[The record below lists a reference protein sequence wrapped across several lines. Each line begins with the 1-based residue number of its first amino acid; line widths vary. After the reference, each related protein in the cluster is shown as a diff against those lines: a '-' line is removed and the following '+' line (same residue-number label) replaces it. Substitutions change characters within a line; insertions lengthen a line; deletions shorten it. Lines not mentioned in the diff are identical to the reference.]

1 MRFNI
6 DMEFE
11 VNFLS
16 EKNFFDSL
24 VLATKELFQEQAT
37 GAFVGRLLEGIDKR
51 VCDGM
56 VAESGGRELG
66 PDESSPCCRAPKLRR
81 YRRDSKKISS
91 SVGKIPYDWNRLRCL
106 NCKATVVPLRE
117 ILTLK
122 KYQSETREFQKLA
135 CETIAE
141 QSYRR
146 SCGHL
151 TQIGGILIDRMQL
164 HRIIA
169 RADADTIN
177 PHVRGKGIVY
187 LMADGTG
194 FPEKNGKKSE
204 KKEKAEPGASEEPV
218 SIFKPEKERKSD
230 LKIVLGLTL
239 KNEIVPVG
247 IWAKCGWKH
256 VADQIEKANNH
267 PKIKPKPIANILLCD
282 GEKSLIDSMG
292 KIADEI
298 QRCQWHL
305 TYEFFHLMRYQERC
319 GTELSRELTAALH
332 KTIQIERP
340 VANDPESKL
349 RLEVLIRDA
358 EKSLDAVIKDLRE
371 RNFLIA
377 AVYVENAKKNLFT
390 FLRHWIETDELPPKV
405 TSKIERLMREVGRR
419 VKKIGF
425 NWGAKGVARI
435 ARIVLK
441 IIARKKFWDDEWR
454 GKLGLEAKEL
464 AEDAAINGTPW
475 VAAAGSELII
485 PHRPGALDSFRFVAA
500 KKAEILPNRIASPGS
515 VVVVDYWPNG
525 KINSVSI
532 SKTGTSFVHNGT
544 EIPVGTS
551 VTLDSEG
558 RLLGVN
564 SRKRDLGKRP
574 DSRRNSN

>member
-11 VNFLS
+11 VNFCS

-24 VLATKELFQEQAT
+24 VLATKDVFQRQAI
-37 GAFVGRLLEGIDKR
+37 GAFVGRILEGIDKR
-51 VCDGM
+51 ICDRIIN
-56 VAESGGRELG
+56 ESDGRELLPG
-66 PDESSPCCRAPKLRR
+66 EKSPCCRAPKLRR
-81 YRRDSKKISS
+81 YRRESKKVSS
-91 SVGKIPYDWNRLRCL
+91 SVGKIPYFWNRLRCR
-106 NCKATVVPLRE
+106 NCKATMVPLRQ
-117 ILTLK
+117 ILGLEK
-122 KYQSETREFQKLA
+122 HQAETKEFQKLA
-135 CETIAE
+135 CETISE

-151 TQIGGILIDRMQL
+151 TQIGGIQIKRMGL

-177 PHVRGKGIVY
+177 PHVRGQGIVY

-194 FPEKNGKKSE
+194 FPEKNGKKS
-204 KKEKAEPGASEEPV
+204 KKKAGAEVPEAEVLP
-218 SIFKPEKERKSD
+218 SIFKAEKDRKSD

-247 IWAKCGWKH
+247 IWAKRGWKF
-256 VADQIEKANNH
+256 VADTIEKANNH
-267 PKIKPKPIANILLCD
+267 PKIKPRPIANILLCD

-292 KIADEI
+292 KLADEI

-332 KTIQIERP
+332 KTIQIEKP
-340 VANDPESKL
+340 TANDPESKL
-349 RLEVLIRDA
+349 KLEVLIRDA

-371 RNFLIA
+371 KGFFIA

-425 NWGAKGVARI
+425 NWSAKGAARI
-435 ARIVLK
+435 GRIVLK
-441 IIARKKFWDDEWR
+441 IIAGKKFWEDEWSV
-454 GKLGLEAKEL
+454 KLGLE
-464 AEDAAINGTPW
+464 
-475 VAAAGSELII
+475 
-485 PHRPGALDSFRFVAA
+485 
-500 KKAEILPNRIASPGS
+500 NRVSLTLKGVYLNRLSP
-515 VVVVDYWPNG
+515 
-525 KINSVSI
+525 
-532 SKTGTSFVHNGT
+532 T
-544 EIPVGTS
+544 
-551 VTLDSEG
+551 
-558 RLLGVN
+558 
-564 SRKRDLGKRP
+564 
-574 DSRRNSN
+574 

>member
-1 MRFNI
+1 LRFNI

-24 VLATKELFQEQAT
+24 VLGTKDLFQRDAV
-37 GAFVGRLLEGIDKR
+37 GRFVGRLLEGIDKR
-51 VCDGM
+51 VCDRI
-56 VAESGGRELG
+56 VAESDGRELLPG
-66 PDESSPCCRAPKLRR
+66 EPSSCCRAPKLRR
-81 YRRDSKKISS
+81 YRRESKKVSS
-91 SVGKIPYDWNRLRCL
+91 SVGKIPYFWNRLRCR

-117 ILTLK
+117 ILGLEK
-122 KYQSETREFQKLA
+122 HQAETREFQKLA

-151 TQIGGILIDRMQL
+151 TQIGGIQIKRMGL

-169 RADADTIN
+169 RADADDID
-177 PHVRGKGIVY
+177 PKVRGQGIVY

-194 FPEKNGKKSE
+194 FPEKSGKKS
-204 KKEKAEPGASEEPV
+204 KKKAAAEPPTSGEPA
-218 SIFKPEKERKSD
+218 SIFRPEKERKGD

-247 IWAKCGWKH
+247 IWAKRGWKY

-267 PKIKPKPIANILLCD
+267 PKIKPKPIASILLCD

-292 KIADEI
+292 KLADEI

-319 GTELSRELTAALH
+319 GTGLSRELTAALH
-332 KTIQIERP
+332 KTIQIEKP
-340 VANDPESKL
+340 TANDPESKL
-349 RLEVLIRDA
+349 KLEILIRDA
-358 EKSLDAVIKDLRE
+358 EKSLDAVITDLRE
-371 RNFLIA
+371 KGFLIA

-390 FLRHWIETDELPPKV
+390 FLKHWIQTDELPPKV
-405 TSKIERLMREVGRR
+405 TSRIERLMREVGRR

-425 NWGAKGVARI
+425 NWSAKGAARI

-441 IIARKKFWDDEWR
+441 IIAGRKFWEDEWR
-454 GKLGLEAKEL
+454 EKLGLE
-464 AEDAAINGTPW
+464 
-475 VAAAGSELII
+475 
-485 PHRPGALDSFRFVAA
+485 
-500 KKAEILPNRIASPGS
+500 NRVSLTLKGVYLNCLSP
-515 VVVVDYWPNG
+515 
-525 KINSVSI
+525 
-532 SKTGTSFVHNGT
+532 T
-544 EIPVGTS
+544 
-551 VTLDSEG
+551 
-558 RLLGVN
+558 
-564 SRKRDLGKRP
+564 
-574 DSRRNSN
+574 

>member
-1 MRFNI
+1 
-6 DMEFE
+6 
-11 VNFLS
+11 
-16 EKNFFDSL
+16 
-24 VLATKELFQEQAT
+24 
-37 GAFVGRLLEGIDKR
+37 
-51 VCDGM
+51 
-56 VAESGGRELG
+56 
-66 PDESSPCCRAPKLRR
+66 LR
-81 YRRDSKKISS
+81 
-91 SVGKIPYDWNRLRCL
+91 
-106 NCKATVVPLRE
+106 
-117 ILTLK
+117 LK

-151 TQIGGILIDRMQL
+151 TQIGGIQINRMGL

-177 PHVRGKGIVY
+177 PHVRGQGIVY

-194 FPEKNGKKSE
+194 FPEKNGKKS
-204 KKEKAEPGASEEPV
+204 KKKVAAGAAVAEEPV

-247 IWAKCGWKH
+247 IWAKRGWKH

-292 KIADEI
+292 KLADEV

-332 KTIQIERP
+332 KTIQIEKP
-340 VANDPESKL
+340 TANDPESKL
-349 RLEVLIRDA
+349 RLEVLIQGA
-358 EKSLDAVIKDLRE
+358 EKSLDAVIVDLRE
-371 RNFLIA
+371 KGFLIA

-425 NWGAKGVARI
+425 NWGAKGAARI

-441 IIARKKFWDDEWR
+441 IIAGKKFWEDEWR
-454 GKLGLEAKEL
+454 GKLGLE
-464 AEDAAINGTPW
+464 
-475 VAAAGSELII
+475 
-485 PHRPGALDSFRFVAA
+485 
-500 KKAEILPNRIASPGS
+500 NRVSLSLKGVYLNRLSP
-515 VVVVDYWPNG
+515 
-525 KINSVSI
+525 
-532 SKTGTSFVHNGT
+532 T
-544 EIPVGTS
+544 
-551 VTLDSEG
+551 
-558 RLLGVN
+558 
-564 SRKRDLGKRP
+564 
-574 DSRRNSN
+574 

>member
-16 EKNFFDSL
+16 EKNFVDSL
-24 VLATKELFQEQAT
+24 VLGTKDLFQQQAI
-37 GAFVGRLLEGIDKR
+37 GAFVGRILEGIDKR
-51 VCDGM
+51 VCDRI
-56 VAESGGRELG
+56 VAENSGDAVLPGEV
-66 PDESSPCCRAPKLRR
+66 SPCCKAPKLRR
-81 YRRDSKKISS
+81 YKREPKKMSS
-91 SVGKIPYDWNRLRCL
+91 SVGKIPYFHNRLRCL
-106 NCKATVVPLRE
+106 NCKMTVVPLRE
-117 ILTLK
+117 ILGLEK
-122 KYQSETREFQKLA
+122 HQSETREFQKLA

-151 TQIGGILIDRMQL
+151 TQIGGIQINRMGL

-177 PHVRGKGIVY
+177 PHVRGQGIVY

-194 FPEKNGKKSE
+194 FPEGKGKKS
-204 KKEKAEPGASEEPV
+204 KKKVVAESGAAEEIV
-218 SIFKPEKERKSD
+218 SIFKPEKERKGD

-247 IWAKCGWKH
+247 IWAKRGWKF
-256 VADQIEKANNH
+256 VADTIEKANNH

-292 KIADEI
+292 KLADEI

-305 TYEFFHLMRYQERC
+305 TYEFFHLMKYQERC
-319 GTELSRELTAALH
+319 GTELSRELTSALH
-332 KTIQIERP
+332 KTIQIEKP
-340 VANDPESKL
+340 TANDPESKL
-349 RLEVLIRDA
+349 RLEVLIHDA
-358 EKSLDAVIKDLRE
+358 EKSLDAVIVDLRE
-371 RNFLIA
+371 KGFLIA

-425 NWGAKGVARI
+425 NWSAKGAARI

-441 IIARKKFWDDEWR
+441 IIAGPKFWANEWR
-454 GKLGLEAKEL
+454 EKLGLE
-464 AEDAAINGTPW
+464 
-475 VAAAGSELII
+475 
-485 PHRPGALDSFRFVAA
+485 
-500 KKAEILPNRIASPGS
+500 NRVSLSLKGVYLNRLSP
-515 VVVVDYWPNG
+515 
-525 KINSVSI
+525 
-532 SKTGTSFVHNGT
+532 T
-544 EIPVGTS
+544 
-551 VTLDSEG
+551 
-558 RLLGVN
+558 
-564 SRKRDLGKRP
+564 
-574 DSRRNSN
+574 